1 VPAGLALPGDR
12 GHLDVLRVALRPYNF
27 GIPEHETHIRPLI
40 ATSKGRF
47 LQVRSDEPPPERV
60 PPQLVP
66 WWYMLAPSSSLRPGE
81 ARRFEVGGEQIVLFR
96 GRESRTV
103 RAIPAHCAHQGVDLS
118 HGDVVGDRLRCP
130 LHHWLYGD
138 ACESIP
144 GRAEVPAEL
153 RRRQFS
159 AAEKFG
165 MIFVYLGANPPLPI
179 PSFSGVDPETLFFVS
194 GKPAF
199 IDCPWFVPVANAFDM
214 AHLGSVHRRRL
225 HCEPEID
232 RPDAMTFRIRYA
244 TSVTGD
250 GWSDRAMRALS
261 GDDIRNVVT
270 CAGGSMVVV
279 EATVGTRRSFLIV
292 SLRPV
297 SGGVSLLPL
306 VGVPRRPSGLHV
318 IHAHLAKLLFIAFLR
333 RDVRALQGIR
343 FHPRFDDER
352 DATLDACYQYLC
364 DLPRFEREET

>member
-1 VPAGLALPGDR
+1 VSRTAD
-12 GHLDVLRVALRPYNF
+12 RPYNSA
-27 GIPEHETHIRPLI
+27 IPEHEERFRPLI
-40 ATSKGRF
+40 ATSNGR
-47 LQVRSDEPPPERV
+47 LVQVRAFEPSPAPV
-60 PPQLVP
+60 PPDLVQS
-66 WWYMLAPSSSLRPGE
+66 WYMLAPSSALRRGE
-81 ARRFEVGGEQIVLFR
+81 ARRFDLGDEPVVLFR
-96 GRESRTV
+96 GRESRAV

-118 HGDVVGDRLRCP
+118 HGDVIGDRLRCP

-144 GRAEVPAEL
+144 GRAEVPEPL
-153 RRRQFS
+153 RHRQFTV
-159 AAEKFG
+159 AEKFG
-165 MIFVYLGANPPLPI
+165 MIFVHPGADPARPV
-179 PSFSGVDPETLFFVS
+179 PSFSSVDPDTLFFVA

-199 IDCPWFVPVANAFDM
+199 IDCPWYVPVANAFDM
-214 AHLGSVHRRRL
+214 LHLGTVHRRAL
-225 HCEPEID
+225 KCGPEIE

-279 EATVGTRRSFLIV
+279 EATVGARRSFLMV

-297 SGGVSLLPL
+297 PGGVSLLPL
-306 VGVPRRPSGLHV
+306 VGVPRRASGLHF
-318 IHAHLAKLLFIAFLR
+318 IHAHLAKVLFIAFLR

-343 FHPRFDDER
+343 FNPRFDDER
-352 DATLDACYQYLC
+352 DATLDACYRYLC
-364 DLPRFEREET
+364 DLPRFERKESS